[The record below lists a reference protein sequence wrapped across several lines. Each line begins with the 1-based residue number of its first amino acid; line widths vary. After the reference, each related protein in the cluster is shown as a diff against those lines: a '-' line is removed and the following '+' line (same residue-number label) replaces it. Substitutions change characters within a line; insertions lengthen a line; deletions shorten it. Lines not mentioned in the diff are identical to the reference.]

1 LNKYDSP
8 VNVLPVVSD
17 SQSGDA
23 TAETHSETQSGNE
36 FVALTDAKIM
46 MIDDEPST
54 IEILQLFLQD
64 SGYKHFIKTSESAA
78 AFGIVLQERPDVVLL
93 DLMMPD
99 VSGFEI
105 LLQLRADKILK
116 HVPVIVL
123 TSSTDSN
130 TKLKAL
136 ELGANDFLAKPVDA
150 SELALR
156 LRNTLAAKAY
166 QDRLAFYD
174 PLTGLHNRRTFMDHV
189 DWALS
194 NAKRDLKSCAIL
206 QINLDRFKQVN
217 DTLGPRVGDALLKEV
232 AAKLEACVRACDFL
246 TQSGSESFRGSLSRV
261 GGDEFTVLLVD
272 IVHEDDAAHVARRII
287 GVMGQQFNPEG
298 HESFISASI
307 GIAVYPNDG
316 DETNTLIKHANVA
329 VSVAKKRGG
338 NTCEFYAKNI
348 NKRSA
353 DRLDLA
359 NQLRKA
365 LDHDELRLYYQPKI
379 DIRTGQIFGA
389 EALMR
394 WENPSRGLVSPG
406 VFIPMAEDM
415 GIIDALGEWAMR
427 IACNQSK
434 VWQLAG
440 LGKLR
445 IAVNVSGQQLY
456 HGKIVSTVR
465 NILDSTGLNPQYL
478 ELELT
483 ESLMMNNV
491 EENITTLNQLKEM
504 GVSLAIDDF
513 GTGYSSL
520 SYLTSFPVDVLKIDR
535 SFVKDLPGQTND
547 RAIVTAIV
555 AMARSLNLSIVA
567 EGIENKDQL
576 AFLVDLGCECYQG
589 FLFGKAVPAAQFI
602 AMLTSKK
609 FVPESLATNVLL
621 A

>member
-1 LNKYDSP
+1 MNRHDNL
-8 VNVLPVVSD
+8 VNVLPVTHD
-17 SQSGDA
+17 SQCADA
-23 TAETHSETQSGNE
+23 TVETRFGAQAGKD

-78 AFGIVLQERPDVVLL
+78 AFGIVLEERPDVVLL

-105 LLQLRADKILK
+105 LVQLRTDRLLQ

-123 TSSTDSN
+123 TSSTDSK

-194 NAKRDLKSCAIL
+194 NAKRDLKNCAIL
-206 QINLDRFKQVN
+206 QINLDKFKQVN
-217 DTLGPRVGDALLKEV
+217 DTLGPRIGDALLKEV
-232 AAKLEACVRACDFL
+232 ATKLEACVRTCDFL
-246 TQSGSESFRGSLSRV
+246 EQSRGDCSRGSLSRV
-261 GGDEFTVLLVD
+261 GGDEFTVLLID
-272 IVHEDDAAHVARRII
+272 IGHEDDAAHVARRII
-287 GVMGQQFNPEG
+287 GVMRQPFNPEG

-307 GIAVYPNDG
+307 GIAVCPNDG

-329 VSVAKKRGG
+329 VSQAKKRGG
-338 NTCEFYAKNI
+338 NTYEFYAKNI

-353 DRLDLA
+353 DRLDIA

-365 LDHDELRLYYQPKI
+365 LDRDEMRLYYQPKI
-379 DIRTGQIFGA
+379 DIRSGQIIGA

-394 WENPSRGLVSPG
+394 WENPARGLVSPV

-415 GIIDALGEWAMR
+415 GIIDKLGEWALQ

-440 LGKLR
+440 LGNLR
-445 IAVNVSGQQLY
+445 IAVNVSGQQLH
-456 HGKIVSTVR
+456 HGKIVGTVR
-465 NILDSTGLNPQYL
+465 NILDTTGLDPQCL

-483 ESLMMNNV
+483 ESLIVDNA
-491 EENITTLNQLKEM
+491 EENITALNQLKEM

-520 SYLTSFPVDVLKIDR
+520 SYLTAFPVDVLKIDR
-535 SFVKDLPGQTND
+535 SFVKDIPSQAND

-567 EGIENKDQL
+567 EGVENEEQL
-576 AFLVDLGCECYQG
+576 AFLVGLGCEYYQG
-589 FLFGKAVPAAQFI
+589 FLFGKAVPAAEFV
-602 AMLTSKK
+602 ALLKSER
-609 FVPESLATNVLL
+609 FVPESSATKQLL

>member
-1 LNKYDSP
+1 MNRHDNL
-8 VNVLPVVSD
+8 VNVLPVANDSRSD
-17 SQSGDA
+17 DVMV
-23 TAETHSETQSGNE
+23 ETHSEAQSGNE
-36 FVALTDAKIM
+36 FAALTDAKIM

-54 IEILQLFLQD
+54 IEILQLFLED
-64 SGYKHFIKTSESAA
+64 SGYKHFIKTSESTE
-78 AFGIVLQERPDVVLL
+78 AFGIVLRERPDVVLL

-105 LLQLRADKILK
+105 LIQLRADRLLK

-123 TSSTDSN
+123 TSSTDSA

-232 AAKLEACVRACDFL
+232 ATKLEACVRACDFL
-246 TQSGSESFRGSLSRV
+246 AQPGNESSRGSLSRV

-272 IVHEDDAAHVARRII
+272 IAHEDDAAHVARRII

-329 VSVAKKRGG
+329 VSHAKKLGG
-338 NTCEFYAKNI
+338 NTYEFYAKNI

-353 DRLDLA
+353 DWLDLA

-365 LDHDELRLYYQPKI
+365 LDRDEMRLYYQPKI
-379 DIRTGQIFGA
+379 DIKTGRIFGA

-394 WENPSRGLVSPG
+394 WENPTRGLVSPG
-406 VFIPMAEDM
+406 IFIPMAEDM
-415 GIIDALGEWAMR
+415 GIIDALGEWALR

-440 LGKLR
+440 LGNLR
-445 IAVNVSGQQLY
+445 MAVNVSSQQL
-456 HGKIVSTVR
+456 HRGKIVRITR
-465 NILDSTGLNPQYL
+465 DILDSTGLDPQYL

-483 ESLMMNNV
+483 ESLIV
-491 EENITTLNQLKEM
+491 ENAAENIAALNQLKEM
-504 GVSLAIDDF
+504 GISLAIDDF

-520 SYLTSFPVDVLKIDR
+520 SYLTAFPVDVLKIDR
-535 SFVKDLPGQTND
+535 SFVKHIPGKTND

-555 AMARSLNLSIVA
+555 AMARSLNLGIVA
-567 EGIENKDQL
+567 EGIETQEQL
-576 AFLVDLGCECYQG
+576 AFLVGLGCEHYQG
-589 FLFGKAVPAAQFI
+589 FLFGKPVPAAQFI
-602 AMLTSKK
+602 AMLTAEK
-609 FVPESLATNVLL
+609 FVPESLATNVSL